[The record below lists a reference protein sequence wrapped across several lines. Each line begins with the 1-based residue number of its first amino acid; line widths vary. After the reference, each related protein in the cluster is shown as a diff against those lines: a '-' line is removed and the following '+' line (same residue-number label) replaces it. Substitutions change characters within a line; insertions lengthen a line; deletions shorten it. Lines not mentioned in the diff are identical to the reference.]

1 MKIFEWMR
9 FGIAA
14 IFGPILR
21 LIARLLAFSG
31 KATKIVAKTMKN
43 GASSVARNVFVGLK
57 ELFIRLTCVDIFG
70 LYYIATYKVP
80 ASTAMGCYDP
90 YMCGYCEDTPF
101 EFVNYKP
108 IAHASGQRPRYIGM
122 SSVNK
127 MVGLKADNVPE
138 RVVAIWMIKGPEFAH
153 IGFGYAITGGF
164 ITARHVV
171 AGPRSVETARMN
183 GYEICVSQTSLV
195 VRALTGHSFVKV
207 DLDRTSVYTPL
218 VTEEKHDM
226 TRDFAFVKA
235 KDLNAKLGIRTPS
248 LQFLTEYTMH
258 ASYHYRWNG
267 DKYVF
272 YRAAGG
278 SRRSPP
284 NGRWPPRSSSCRLT
298 ATPSAATRR
307 TCRTSSLTPG
317 TRSRR
322 HPPGYPPP
330 KTGARPRP

>member
-1 MKIFEWMR
+1 MVF
-9 FGIAA
+9 
-14 IFGPILR
+14 
-21 LIARLLAFSG
+21 LLALAALAGDRWLPDFQQANAHFPNVHSLLQYRVTLYLHDWVG
-31 KATKIVAKTMKN
+31 LSWHQLLATMPQCQNGSEQLPNTRASFRQRPVHLCLHLLQARAAKPRHVPHPQHGAMVSSLLYLQHWGHKAAEATLRAQVSHCLDMQPP
-43 GASSVARNVFVGLK
+43 FVG
-57 ELFIRLTCVDIFG
+57 
-70 LYYIATYKVP
+70 
-80 ASTAMGCYDP
+80 
-90 YMCGYCEDTPF
+90 
-101 EFVNYKP
+101 
-108 IAHASGQRPRYIGM
+108 
-122 SSVNK
+122 
-127 MVGLKADNVPE
+127 
-138 RVVAIWMIKGPEFAH
+138 
-153 IGFGYAITGGF
+153 
-164 ITARHVV
+164 HVV

-307 TCRTSSLTPG
+307 TCWTSSLTPG